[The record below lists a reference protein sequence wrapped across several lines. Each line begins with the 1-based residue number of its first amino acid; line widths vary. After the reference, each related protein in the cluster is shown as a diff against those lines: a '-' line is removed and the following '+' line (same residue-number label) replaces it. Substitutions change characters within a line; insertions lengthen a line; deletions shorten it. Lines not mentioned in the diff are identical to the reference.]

1 MAKQDRKPEPKPE
14 PPVKTEI
21 EETNLDDTQPP
32 VPDQSEVIESLEV
45 TVETQQSEIERLQS
59 LVRELESQAI
69 AKPEEIGSITDG
81 VPAELIA
88 EARALSVALQEKYKK
103 ESDKKV
109 KLPVAAQY
117 AMDTWIKA
125 FKVNPKT
132 GAMQLRN
139 NGAPESL
146 FEKYF
151 RRKLFS

>member
-21 EETNLDDTQPP
+21 ETPPP

-69 AKPEEIGSITDG
+69 ANPEEIGTDETAD